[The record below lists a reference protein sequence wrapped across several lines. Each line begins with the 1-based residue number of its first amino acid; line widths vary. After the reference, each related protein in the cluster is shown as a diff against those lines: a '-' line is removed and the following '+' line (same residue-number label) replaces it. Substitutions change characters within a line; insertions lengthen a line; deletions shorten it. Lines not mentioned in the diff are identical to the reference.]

1 MIYLYSLS
9 LTLLV
14 ETFVYL
20 WLKPKSYGFLLAI
33 LVMNMGLNLTMNFLL
48 MTTPNPDYFAS
59 LILYEVLTIF
69 IEAIFLILL
78 GITVRKA
85 ILFSFIA
92 NLLSYFIGIGMNTIN
107 LPVYAYEL
115 IALYSMIPIT
125 LYISF
130 RLFQDFFN
138 QPYHSKNKSGKK

>member
-1 MIYLYSLS
+1 
-9 LTLLV
+9 
-14 ETFVYL
+14 
-20 WLKPKSYGFLLAI
+20 
-33 LVMNMGLNLTMNFLL
+33 

-59 LILYEVLTIF
+59 LILYEALTIV
-69 IEAIFLILL
+69 IEAIILMML
-78 GITVRKA
+78 GIALKKA
-85 ILFSFIA
+85 ILFSLIA
-92 NLLSYFIGIGMNTIN
+92 NVLSLYIGLGVNSIK

-138 QPYHSKNKSGKK
+138 QPYHSKNKSSEE

>member
-1 MIYLYSLS
+1 MVYLYSLS

-20 WLKPKSYGFLLAI
+20 WLKPKSYAFLFAI
-33 LVMNMGLNLTMNFLL
+33 LVMNMGLNLTMNFIL

-59 LILYEVLTIF
+59 LILYEVLTIV
-69 IEAIFLILL
+69 IEALILMML
-78 GITVRKA
+78 GIALKKA
-85 ILFSFIA
+85 ILFSLIA

-107 LPVYAYEL
+107 LPVYAYET
-115 IALYSMIPIT
+115 IVLYSMIPIT

-130 RLFQDFFN
+130 RLFQDFFK